1 MDEGGGGMDIVFH
14 DRIYREDISDR
25 KMASIQKKIQK
36 RSPKLNLFLVTLPIG
51 NQGILEIY
59 WYPELLQPFYQRRKQ
74 KIVVVGVAMSREGA
88 YELVEKIIKDVG
100 FQDGVIPV
108 TEFFEEKT

>member
-1 MDEGGGGMDIVFH
+1 
-14 DRIYREDISDR
+14 
-25 KMASIQKKIQK
+25 
-36 RSPKLNLFLVTLPIG
+36 
-51 NQGILEIY
+51 
-59 WYPELLQPFYQRRKQ
+59 
-74 KIVVVGVAMSREGA
+74 MSREAA